1 MAITTRS
8 GKGSTL
14 THGEL
19 DTNFTELDTRLVTIE
34 AVDFNNLDARVVV
47 LENEDD
53 ALDLRLD
60 TLEAQT
66 LDLRVTSNENRLDAY
81 DVLDLDNRV
90 ETLELQTL
98 DARLTVV
105 EGFDLDTR
113 VTAAEGDI
121 TSIDSRLTVVED
133 TLPYQGIV
141 DISNQVTIVDSVVP
155 YTYNQLSID
164 AGISSRFKVVV
175 PDNNYHMEITG
186 FVNPV
191 AGQEVTIY
199 FDCSAMD
206 PLGAAMDL
214 NTLSMNNTFGP
225 GIKNTLNLDNPGT
238 SAFSETP
245 YRQITIYFD
254 GTEYWTKTFE

>member
-60 TLEAQT
+60 ALEALN
-66 LDLRVTSNENRLDAY
+66 LDLRITSNENRLDAY
-81 DVLDLDNRV
+81 DVLDLHNRV

-105 EGFDLDTR
+105 EDFDLDTR
-113 VTAAEGDI
+113 VTTNAGDI
-121 TSIDSRLTVVED
+121 TSLDSRVTLIEADGFEPVLDISSQVTNDGVSTNITLDPTTNKKYTITMPDNGSISFDGWANPTNGQKVVIYIDNSADLDAISYFARTPAD
-133 TLPYQGIV
+133 THITAQNTLRDYSVWEIIYDGSMYWMY
-141 DISNQVTIVDSVVP
+141 DISN
-155 YTYNQLSID
+155 
-164 AGISSRFKVVV
+164 K
-175 PDNNYHMEITG
+175 
-186 FVNPV
+186 
-191 AGQEVTIY
+191 
-199 FDCSAMD
+199 
-206 PLGAAMDL
+206 
-214 NTLSMNNTFGP
+214 
-225 GIKNTLNLDNPGT
+225 
-238 SAFSETP
+238 
-245 YRQITIYFD
+245 
-254 GTEYWTKTFE
+254 